1 MPKHAAPDQEHINEM
16 RDIVMQL
23 SKIRLEDI
31 SPRDLEAEAHAL
43 QHLEES
49 DLEMNGDV
57 RGLASPMD
65 DSLGYG
71 EASISENLERLQ
83 GRLEA
88 SIDVLGLKVNFN

>member
-1 MPKHAAPDQEHINEM
+1 MPKHAVPDQEHINEM
-16 RDIVMQL
+16 RDIATKL

-57 RGLASPMD
+57 TGLAAPTH

-71 EASISENLERLQ
+71 EASISKNLEHLQ

-88 SIDVLGLKVNFN
+88 LVDVLGLKMNFD